1 MFLLVWPRAT
11 YESGAINVKIRM
23 GMFGLAK
30 KWINKDAKKGES
42 HKRGMGSLHM
52 FRKLQGQVNKATG
65 P

>member
-1 MFLLVWPRAT
+1 
-11 YESGAINVKIRM
+11 M